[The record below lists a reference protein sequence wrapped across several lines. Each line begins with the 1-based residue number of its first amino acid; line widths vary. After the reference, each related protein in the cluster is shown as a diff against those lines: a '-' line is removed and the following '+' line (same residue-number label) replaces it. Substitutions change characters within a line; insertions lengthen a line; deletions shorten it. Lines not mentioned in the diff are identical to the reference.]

1 MSKHRRNKSEPFIK
15 IGAGILDSDAYK
27 DLGFSARSMLNE
39 LLFYYNGNNNGHIYM
54 SKKVL
59 QERGFSKNTATAALK
74 ELLSHGFIYM
84 TKKGGN
90 VSGSCSWYALTWLP
104 IKTRLDGQ
112 NLNNF
117 VRNAYEKWQKTPKNK
132 KKCRSKFGLV
142 QDQNLGFEVALNEDK
157 RSDFH
162 LNHRVRSGEQ
172 VLSNP
177 IICDL

>member
-1 MSKHRRNKSEPFIK
+1 M
-15 IGAGILDSDAYK
+15 DSDAYK
-27 DLGFSARSMLNE
+27 DLRFSARSMLNE
-39 LLFYYNGNNNGHIYM
+39 LLFYYNGNNNGHIYI
-54 SKKVL
+54 SKRVL
-59 QERGFSKNTATAALK
+59 QERGFSKNTATEALK

-112 NLNNF
+112 NLSNF
-117 VRNAYEKWQKTPKNK
+117 VRNAYEKWQKIPKEE
-132 KKCRSKFGLV
+132 KKCRSKIGLV
-142 QDQNLGFEVALNEDK
+142 QDQNLGSDTTQVTSDRCGIYLNQ
-157 RSDFH
+157 
-162 LNHRVRSGEQ
+162 RVRSGEQ